1 MNRNPTV
8 DELKKMN
15 FSELIEEAE
24 GGDYKAMFLAA
35 TKMSIEGYVGKN
47 AEPELN
53 ERYMRYMRTVADA
66 GDVISMI
73 QVGCSYAYG
82 EDVEQDIDLAF
93 KYFTKAAEN
102 GESYGY
108 ECIGEM
114 YFEGIGVAQDFE
126 KAFEYLTM
134 HKPKSLRTVYILGE
148 MYRIGLHVK
157 KDLKKANKYYEK
169 IMYKLKDDEDDYFWR
184 AAYRLG
190 HARHYGEGCKKNLE
204 EAFSLMEI
212 AKKDGR
218 TEDEIIKGENITE
231 EAINTEWATLSN
243 ELGNL

>member
-8 DELKKMN
+8 DELKKMD
-15 FSELIEEAE
+15 FAELIEEAE
-24 GGDYKAMFLAA
+24 SGDYKAMFLAA
-35 TKMSIEGYVGKN
+35 TKMAIEGYVGKN

-82 EDVEQDIDLAF
+82 EDVEQDIELAF
-93 KYFTKAAEN
+93 KYFTMAAEN

-114 YFEGIGVAQDFE
+114 YFEGTGVAQDFE
-126 KAFEYLTM
+126 KAYEYLTKY
-134 HKPKSLRTVYILGE
+134 KPKSLRTVYILGE

-157 KDLKKANKYYEK
+157 QDLKKANKYYEE

-184 AAYRLG
+184 AAFRLG
-190 HARHYGEGCKKNLE
+190 VLKHYGEGTKKDPERALE
-204 EAFSLMEI
+204 LIEI
-212 AKKDGR
+212 ARKYGR
-218 TEDEIIKGENITE
+218 TEESPIKGESITK
-231 EAINTEWATLSN
+231 EAIDKEWALLSD
-243 ELGNL
+243 ELGKI